1 MIRVGIIGFGLS
13 GRVFHAPFFKSLPEY
28 QVTRVLSSSAGKV
41 HEHLP
46 GVKVVKTLPEILQ
59 DDVDLIINCAPND
72 YHYSYTA
79 EALKAG
85 KHVVVEKPFVN
96 TVTDGE
102 KLIQIA
108 KENGKIL
115 TVFQN
120 RRYDG
125 DFLTVKKLLSEGT
138 LGDVTLFESHYDR
151 FRPEIK
157 PGWREVEGPG
167 TGVFYDLGPH
177 LIDQAFVLFG
187 KPDEYQ
193 IDLAAQRKGAIVPD
207 YFHITLKYG
216 MKRVI
221 LHSSCMGNS
230 SARFRIEGT
239 KGNFIKHGMDQQEQA
254 LKAGILPDTEN
265 FGVDREDG
273 TLMTWENN
281 LKAERKIK
289 TEKGCYI
296 RFYEELYEAITGK
309 TSIVPVTAE
318 SALDVIRLISAQPS
332 P

>member
-13 GRVFHAPFFKSLPEY
+13 GRVFHAPFFKALPQY
-28 QVTRVLSSSAGKV
+28 QVTRVLSSSVEKV

-46 GVKVVKTLPEILQ
+46 GVKVVTTLEEIFQ

-96 TVTDGE
+96 TVAEGE

-108 KENGKIL
+108 RESGKKL

-125 DFLTVKKLLSEGT
+125 DFLTVKKLIAEGT

-157 PGWREVEGPG
+157 PGWREVSGPG

-187 KPDEYQ
+187 KPDSFQ
-193 IDLAAQRKGAIVPD
+193 IDLEAQRKDAIVPD
-207 YFHITLKYG
+207 YFHLTLRYG
-216 MKRVI
+216 KKRVI
-221 LHSSCMGNS
+221 LHSSCMGNTS
-230 SARFRIEGT
+230 PRFRIEGT
-239 KGNFIKHGMDQQEQA
+239 KGNFVKFGMDLQEQA
-254 LKAGILPDTEN
+254 LKAGRLPSEKNFAVDPEEN
-265 FGVDREDG
+265 YG
-273 TLMTWENN
+273 TLVTWTDGN
-281 LKAERKIK
+281 RHDQKIK
-289 TEKGCYI
+289 TESGGYI
-296 RFYEELYEAITGK
+296 RFYEELYECLTGK
-309 TSIVPVTAE
+309 TSVLPVTAE
-318 SALDVIRLISAQPS
+318 SALEVIRMITQL
-332 P
+332 